1 MMTIDKE
8 KYVFSHEIKV
18 RDYELDCEGIVNNA
32 NYIHY
37 LELTRH
43 EFCEMAGV
51 SFKQML
57 EQGLVPVA
65 NRIEIDYRRSERSG
79 DTLVSCL
86 WVERKGVRFLFHQ
99 DLYDKATGQLA
110 VTALVSI
117 VTLANGTLTRGDE
130 LAKAFSKYLAS

>member
-1 MMTIDKE
+1 MKIDKD
-8 KYVFSHEIKV
+8 KYVFSLEIKV

-57 EQGLVPVA
+57 ERGLIPVA

-79 DTLVSCL
+79 DTLVSRL

-99 DLYDKATGQLA
+99 DLYDKATDELA

-117 VTLANGTLTRGDE
+117 VMLQDGTLTRGDE
-130 LAKAFSKYLAS
+130 LAEAFSPYLQS

>member
-1 MMTIDKE
+1 MKIDKE
-8 KYVFSHEIKV
+8 KYVFSLEIKV

-43 EFCEMAGV
+43 EFCEMVGV

-57 EQGLVPVA
+57 KDGLIPVA

-99 DLYDKATGQLA
+99 DLYDKATGELA
-110 VTALVSI
+110 VNALVSI
-117 VTLANGTLTRGDE
+117 VMLQNGVLTRGDE
-130 LAKAFSKYLAS
+130 LAEAFSPYLQP